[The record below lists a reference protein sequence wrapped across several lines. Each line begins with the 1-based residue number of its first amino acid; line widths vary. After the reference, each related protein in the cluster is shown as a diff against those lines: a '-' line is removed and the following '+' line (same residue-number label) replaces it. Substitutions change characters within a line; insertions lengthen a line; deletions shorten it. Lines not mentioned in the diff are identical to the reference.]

1 MQISR
6 LLVLQLSWLLTA
18 LTNSGV
24 CWAQLTNPPRDSIV
38 DALMLEGFS
47 SSLASG
53 KDAATDEK
61 IGNYFTK
68 MSELSSGIHTG
79 RNLQEFPCNVPYLT
93 MSAAE
98 IQLTLSTVFQGKVA
112 MGIQEAI
119 IMVQKYIPLIEHD
132 VQFVRVSQIQF
143 CLSLSSCSCSILLQA
158 AIS

>member
-6 LLVLQLSWLLTA
+6 LLVLQLSCLLTA

-38 DALMLEGFS
+38 DALMEGFS

-112 MGIQEAI
+112 MGIEDAI

-143 CLSLSSCSCSILLQA
+143 CLSLSSCSCTILLQQA